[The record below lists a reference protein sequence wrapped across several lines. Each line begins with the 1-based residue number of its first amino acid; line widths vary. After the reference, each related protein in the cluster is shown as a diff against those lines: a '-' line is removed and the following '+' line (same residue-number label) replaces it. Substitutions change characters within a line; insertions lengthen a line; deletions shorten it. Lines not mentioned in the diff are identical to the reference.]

1 MFTAKDEMRA
11 SQKAK
16 KLPYSK
22 TIVEK
27 KFDFASQNKQ
37 SYPFHSRLFP
47 FLNRQT
53 SFTRPAT
60 AGQPNSQKKLIPYT
74 AN

>member
-27 KFDFASQNKQ
+27 KFDFASQNK
-37 SYPFHSRLFP
+37 
-47 FLNRQT
+47 
-53 SFTRPAT
+53 
-60 AGQPNSQKKLIPYT
+60 
-74 AN
+74 